1 MKKIAFPIMVVFF
14 LLSISCTNTNK
25 DIQNYN
31 STWDEIINNE
41 KLDYFNKDRF
51 TQDVTLVM
59 EPENIVGIEGVKEY
73 YTNFVTGFSNK
84 EFTIVD
90 IFGEGD
96 KIVKHW
102 NFKGTHTNT
111 FFGIP
116 ATGSEINLS
125 GVTLVLMKDGKIAQ
139 EQDFFDNQSFL
150 QQMGIVSAPENMSI
164 IQKAYD
170 DFANG
175 DVSSVI
181 GAFDANI
188 VWNEAEGNA
197 LAAGNPYLG
206 PDAIMNGIFSKIGE
220 VYSAFKLADI
230 QLHEMSNNQVLATIR
245 YQATIKE
252 NNVSYDAQ
260 AAHLWTLKN
269 GKITAF
275 QQFVDTKKLNDAF
288 NQ

>member
-1 MKKIAFPIMVVFF
+1 MVVFF